1 MPKESHKVILV
12 FSCYINRSRIFFLL
26 NLPLFICPRTLMQE
40 FKCLFYSYIVLLL
53 CVSVC
58 LFVCLLDCMSVCL
71 CVCMTVCLFVCLSV
85 CLYVCLSVCLAE
97 VKHAF

>member
-12 FSCYINRSRIFFLL
+12 FSCYINRSCILLLL
-26 NLPLFICPRTLMQE
+26 NLPLVIRPRTLMQE
-40 FKCLFYSYIVLLL
+40 FKCLFYRYIVLLL
-53 CVSVC
+53 CVFVC

-71 CVCMTVCLFVCLSV
+71 CVCMSVCLFVCLSV